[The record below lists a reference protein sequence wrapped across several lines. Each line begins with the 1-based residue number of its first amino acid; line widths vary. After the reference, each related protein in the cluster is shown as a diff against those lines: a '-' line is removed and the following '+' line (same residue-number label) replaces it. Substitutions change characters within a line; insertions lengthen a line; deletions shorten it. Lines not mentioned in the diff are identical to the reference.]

1 MNLDLPQFA
10 KRLNIGDGS
19 DSEMLPG
26 IVVDD
31 TSAVFSGE
39 WAKTSLAPC
48 VGGGS
53 RYAGPKA
60 GGSARF
66 EFKVPASGHYEV
78 RLIWA
83 GHENRASNAS
93 CTLERPG
100 QAPVAARLN
109 QKLTA
114 PKGVHV
120 LGKYEFKQGESS
132 AVVLK
137 TEGADGNVVADAVQV
152 VAVP

>member
-1 MNLDLPQFA
+1 
-10 KRLNIGDGS
+10 LNPGDGS
-19 DSEMLPG
+19 DSELLTG
-26 IVVDD
+26 ILVDD

-39 WAKTSLAPC
+39 WSKTNLAPC

-66 EFKVPASGHYEV
+66 EFKVPTSGKYEV

-83 GHENRASNAS
+83 GHENRASNAA
-93 CTLERPG
+93 CTLERSG
-100 QAPVAARLN
+100 QDPVMVRLN
-109 QKLTA
+109 QRVSA
-114 PKGVHV
+114 PKGVN
-120 LGKYEFKQGESS
+120 LFGTYEFKQGVPN
-132 AVVLK
+132 AVVFK
-137 TEGADGNVVADAVQV
+137 TEGADGNVVVDAVQV